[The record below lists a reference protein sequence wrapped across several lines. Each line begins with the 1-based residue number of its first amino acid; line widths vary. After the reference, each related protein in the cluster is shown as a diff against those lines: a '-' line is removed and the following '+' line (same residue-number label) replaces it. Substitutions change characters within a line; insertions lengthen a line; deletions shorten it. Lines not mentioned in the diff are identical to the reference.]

1 MTQYNP
7 EVEALQKALRRMG
20 FDPGPVDGKNGPKTR
35 SAAKAFSETNPLPD
49 PISGVPPEGKEPP
62 KTANPEFDP
71 DGKLNGVKNALAQV
85 VLAAAKTSKTPFVV
99 LEGLRSKERQAQL
112 VKSGA
117 SKTMNSRH
125 LTGDAV
131 DLWPVDPETG
141 KKLPSDAA
149 FPRGSAQ
156 ARDADKALW
165 AALRT
170 IAEAMKAAAQDQGV
184 KIEWGGDWKSFPDGP
199 HFQL

>member
-7 EVEALQKALRRMG
+7 EVEALQKALRRLG

-35 SAAKAFSETNPLPD
+35 SAAKAFSEADALPD
-49 PISGVPPEGKEPP
+49 PVAGVRPGGDPQKSP
-62 KTANPEFDP
+62 NPEFDP
-71 DGKLNGVKNALAQV
+71 EGKLNGVKNALAQV
-85 VLAAAKTSKTPFVV
+85 VLSAAGISETPFVV

-131 DLWPVDPETG
+131 DLWPVDPITR

-170 IAEAMKAAAQDQGV
+170 IAEAMKAAAREQGV